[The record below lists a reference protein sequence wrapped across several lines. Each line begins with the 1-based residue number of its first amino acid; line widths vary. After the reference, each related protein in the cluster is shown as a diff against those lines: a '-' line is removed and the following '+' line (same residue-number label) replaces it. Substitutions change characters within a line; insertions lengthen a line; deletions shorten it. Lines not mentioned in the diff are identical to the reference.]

1 MSTSARNRHPI
12 VFVHG
17 LWLHAESWQA
27 WVEFFRH
34 QGYDAMAASWPGDA
48 ATTAATRMD
57 PTAVAGY
64 GVAEIAEHVAGQ
76 LKGFGR
82 PPILVGHSFGGLIV
96 QNLLGRDPAA

>member
-1 MSTSARNRHPI
+1 
-12 VFVHG
+12 
-17 LWLHAESWQA
+17 
-27 WVEFFRH
+27 
-34 QGYDAMAASWPGDA
+34 
-48 ATTAATRMD
+48 MD

-96 QNLLGRDPAA
+96 QNLLGRDLAA